1 MGLFGGGS
9 KIAGVGADVGT
20 AIISKHGDDLARIAI
35 KSGKITDD
43 AASIAKFKS
52 QKIADINKGVI
63 RRIDDF
69 TKKLNNASPSK
80 ILGMGKTL
88 REQTAKWGE
97 DIAASLGDPKIAGD
111 INKAMGSKVDDIYKT
126 SMKKGQ
132 KGLIGK
138 TIDDVGTAG
147 IKTADDIP
155 SGPFNKFANG
165 TWGAAKNNTGKLVL
179 AGVGFYIWTAGLDG
193 IGGLI
198 KTLENIGFL
207 PDGTFS
213 GFVTFWGKLRGFIT
227 FVLFGGLILGTFWI
241 MNMVFGAAKTAK
253 GVVDSVSDNIVPD
266 AEPSGA

>member
-1 MGLFGGGS
+1 MAKL
-9 KIAGVGADVGT
+9 KIFTTSVDVGT
-20 AIISKHGDDLARIAI
+20 DVMSSVAGKGLIDAAI

-43 AASIAKFKS
+43 AASISKFKAE
-52 QKIADINKGVI
+52 KIAEINKGVLDKI
-63 RRIDDF
+63 NGF
-69 TKKLNNASPSK
+69 TKQLDNASPSK
-80 ILGMGKTL
+80 LIGMGKTI
-88 REQTAKWGE
+88 REQSAKYA
-97 DIAASLGDPKIAGD
+97 DDLANKMGDPELATTIS
-111 INKAMGSKVDDIYKT
+111 KALNSKVDDIYKT

-132 KGLIGK
+132 RSLIGK
-138 TIDDVGTAG
+138 TADDVGTAG
-147 IKTADDIP
+147 IKSADDIP

-179 AGVGFYIWTAGLDG
+179 AGVGFYIWSYGLDG
-193 IGGLI
+193 IGGI
-198 KTLENIGFL
+198 IRTLENIGFL

-266 AEPSGA
+266 AKPSGA

>member
-1 MGLFGGGS
+1 MVWGKGA

-20 AIISKHGDDLARIAI
+20 AIITKHGDDLARIAI

-69 TKKLNNASPSK
+69 TKKLGGASSSK
-80 ILGMGKTL
+80 LLGMGKTL

-97 DIAASLGDPKIAGD
+97 DIAKTLGDPKIAGD
-111 INKAMGSKVDDIYKT
+111 INKAMGSKVDDIYKD
-126 SMKKGQ
+126 SVIKSQ
-132 KGLIGK
+132 KSLIGK
-138 TIDDVGTAG
+138 TIDDVGTVG

-179 AGVGFYIWTAGLDG
+179 AGVGFYIWSYGLEGFGG
-193 IGGLI
+193 IV

-213 GFVTFWGKLRGFIT
+213 GFTTLWGNLRGFIT
-227 FVLFGGLILGTFWI
+227 VVLFGAFILGTFWI
-241 MNMVFGAAKTAK
+241 MNMIFGAAKTAK

-266 AEPSGA
+266 AKPSGA